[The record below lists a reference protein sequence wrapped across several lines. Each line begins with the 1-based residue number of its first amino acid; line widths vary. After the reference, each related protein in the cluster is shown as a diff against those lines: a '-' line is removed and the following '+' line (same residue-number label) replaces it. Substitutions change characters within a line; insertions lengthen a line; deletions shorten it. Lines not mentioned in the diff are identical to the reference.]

1 METLSRGMMKAAFGA
16 AISATLLAPF
26 ASAGCAI
33 PTDLQGPVEYRQL
46 HVNSAPAPENAQ
58 STLKAVRVLGP
69 ASIVGMWK
77 LELVSKGNTTH
88 NPPIPDGALLDFG
101 YSQWHVDGTEIL
113 NSGGR
118 APATENFCLGVWQK
132 TGRTTYLLNHFA
144 LSYDAATGRLN
155 GKSLIREDVTLSPG
169 GTMYAGTF
177 TIDVFDPT
185 GSHVDHVEGE
195 VNAERVTVDT
205 TAP

>member
-1 METLSRGMMKAAFGA
+1 MKTLSRGMMKAAFGA

-26 ASAGCAI
+26 ASAGCAT
-33 PTDLQGPVEYRQL
+33 TDLQGPVEYRQL

-58 STLKAVRVLGP
+58 STLKGARGLGP
-69 ASIVGMWK
+69 VSIVGMWK
-77 LELVSKGNTTH
+77 IELVSKGNTTH

-101 YSQWHVDGTEIL
+101 YSQWHSDGTEIL

-132 TGRTTYLLNHFA
+132 TGHATYLLTHLA

-155 GKSLIREDVTLSPG
+155 GKSLIREEVTLSPG

-177 TIDVFDPT
+177 TIDAFDPAM
-185 GSHVDHVEGE
+185 GSHVDHIEGE